1 MEETEPRILAK
12 CLKQYMELAIQEGCG
27 SPITCPDMVCLN
39 HGTLQ
44 EAEIACLVP
53 VDQFELYKRL
63 KFEREV
69 HLDPQRTWCP
79 TADCQTVCHIAPS
92 ESGAPV
98 PVECPACHLTFCS
111 SCKEP
116 WHGQHLCQENQTALV
131 AAEQGFLIGAETE
144 SPIKQC
150 PVCRIYIER
159 NEGCAQMM
167 CKNCKHTF
175 CWYCLQNLDNDIFLR
190 HYDRGPC
197 RNKLGHSR
205 ASVMWNRTQVCA
217 AAQSLAW
224 TCSSLVGSLDRSYHG
239 ETKGEFCHEIGP
251 FTSLLRVIVN
261 FFQQCPNPTLD
272 EAVKLSVC
280 LRDLPSMASRM
291 GEAETLGRA
300 TFLLQKVGDPF
311 PQRCGSTMVMHSAT
325 AGPSLGA
332 LNSENKGLR
341 GVAEEI
347 GSCLCGSLLAG

>member
-1 MEETEPRILAK
+1 MQLHLLYSVSKTVHEAGNSRRLWLPHHMSRHGMLEPWDPTRSRAG
-12 CLKQYMELAIQEGCG
+12 M
-27 SPITCPDMVCLN
+27 
-39 HGTLQ
+39 
-44 EAEIACLVP
+44 IACLVP

-98 PVECPACHLTFCS
+98 PVECPTCHLSFCS

-116 WHGQHLCQENQTALV
+116 WHGQHLCQENQITPV
-131 AAEQGFLIGAETE
+131 STEQGFLIGAETE
-144 SPIKQC
+144 APIKQC

-205 ASVMWNRTQVCA
+205 ASVMWNRTQV
-217 AAQSLAW
+217 LW
-224 TCSSLVGSLDRSYHG
+224 GSSLD
-239 ETKGEFCHEIGP
+239 
-251 FTSLLRVIVN
+251 
-261 FFQQCPNPTLD
+261 
-272 EAVKLSVC
+272 
-280 LRDLPSMASRM
+280 
-291 GEAETLGRA
+291 
-300 TFLLQKVGDPF
+300 
-311 PQRCGSTMVMHSAT
+311 
-325 AGPSLGA
+325 
-332 LNSENKGLR
+332 
-341 GVAEEI
+341 
-347 GSCLCGSLLAG
+347 